1 MEFEIPTDDETEQY
15 EMKALNEVKQQISK
29 YGYKKNGN
37 SFWKIEN
44 GFYKLIHFQAGAY
57 GDYFFINVALH
68 PDGFPMLYT
77 KQLEIT
83 KRPKESQCILRQR
96 VERISDKAN
105 TFPHKIGFIGDV
117 ENMQILL
124 ATIMPDIE
132 LWMNKWG
139 NWETILSSGFEE
151 ISNMFSAAPLV
162 WKKEFFLLK
171 SYCALAVGKCTEAN
185 KNFSAYIKENPD
197 MDFSLVDNYM
207 LELINSHLS
216 VKKKQR

>member
-1 MEFEIPTDDETEQY
+1 
-15 EMKALNEVKQQISK
+15 
-29 YGYKKNGN
+29 
-37 SFWKIEN
+37 
-44 GFYKLIHFQAGAY
+44 
-57 GDYFFINVALH
+57 
-68 PDGFPMLYT
+68 MLYT

-124 ATIMPDIE
+124 AAIMPDIE

-185 KNFSAYIKENPD
+185 KYFSAYIKENPD